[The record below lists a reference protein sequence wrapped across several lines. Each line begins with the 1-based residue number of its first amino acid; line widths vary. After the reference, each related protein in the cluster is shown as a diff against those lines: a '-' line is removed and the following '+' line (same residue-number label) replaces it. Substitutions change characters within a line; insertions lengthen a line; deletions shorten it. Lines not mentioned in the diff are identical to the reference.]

1 MNNINVINGYKT
13 DDSGA
18 YAKAGKLGKIFGIGR
33 TTVWRK
39 LKQMRTI
46 PKYKDSFIN
55 LNPSLKLVKI
65 DDFRQFLL
73 EQSDLYLKK

>member
-1 MNNINVINGYKT
+1 MNNINVINGYKN
-13 DDSGA
+13 DDSVA
-18 YAKAGKLGKIFGIGR
+18 YAKAGKLGEIFGIGR

-39 LKQMRTI
+39 LKQMRTV

-55 LNPSLKLVKI
+55 LSSSLKLVKI
-65 DDFRQFLL
+65 DDFRQFLM